1 MLDMNIAV
9 IGAPASGKSAFMRK
23 ALGLSDATPPNE
35 CHRKWSIDNIQH
47 VVRLVELNMDE
58 VQVKTGNAIEWP
70 KTAHGAPVPRI
81 DAAITVYD
89 VTVKESLAGV
99 PEMMSAYT
107 DCAQLLG
114 SATDTRK
121 VFCPKPRFHSFL
133 SPANATNTPRTV
145 KSIQQSSNRKQRPS
159 WAKSVYSK
167 APLHP
172 PTHSENV

>member
-9 IGAPASGKSAFMRK
+9 IGADGAGKSTFVRK
-23 ALGLSDATPPNE
+23 ALGLADTTPPNQ

-47 VVRLVELNMDE
+47 VVRLVELDIDD

-99 PEMMSAYT
+99 PEM
-107 DCAQLLG
+107 LG
-114 SATDTRK
+114 
-121 VFCPKPRFHSFL
+121 
-133 SPANATNTPRTV
+133 
-145 KSIQQSSNRKQRPS
+145 
-159 WAKSVYSK
+159 
-167 APLHP
+167 
-172 PTHSENV
+172 